1 MTLLCLLSPRMKAA
15 RTREATT
22 RTTSAGTR
30 LHPSRHV
37 FAGEALISNFEFCL
51 NFQLFSNVHCYCG
64 NCFPT
69 VAIIKVHFIFKRS
82 ASEPQVEGGWFHTNW
97 TIDIIQ
103 TKGTEISMRPR
114 HLGLETMTTLR
125 VFTANKNSKT
135 VFTIFFHLYS
145 ININQST
152 YISFQQY
159 IFIKF
164 SLTSCDFA
172 TSFKSF
178 FKKKKTTTEE
188 RKKVHCSCVL
198 LRSHT
203 QRWSLQYSATTR
215 CIACITT
222 RRLIY
227 VGKLGL

>member
-1 MTLLCLLSPRMKAA
+1 MFIVSVVFLFIFLFFLTLLCLLSPRMKAA
-15 RTREATT
+15 RTKEATT

-135 VFTIFFHLYS
+135 VFTIFFSLIQHQHQS
-145 ININQST
+145 INIHQFSAV
-152 YISFQQY
+152 YLY
-159 IFIKF
+159 KIFF
-164 SLTSCDFA
+164 N
-172 TSFKSF
+172 
-178 FKKKKTTTEE
+178 
-188 RKKVHCSCVL
+188 L
-198 LRSHT
+198 LRLCH
-203 QRWSLQYSATTR
+203 LF
-215 CIACITT
+215 
-222 RRLIY
+222 
-227 VGKLGL
+227 